1 MFKKAFALLQQMGKA
16 LMLPVSVLPVA
27 GLLLGIGSAKFSK
40 PEAFGWLPEW
50 LATIMRQSGDAIFAN
65 LPVIFAIAVTIA
77 FTGNDGASALAAI
90 VGFAVFVA
98 ALGAA
103 AQTFF
108 GYITPQ
114 AILAKGLDPNTVG
127 LLSPQELAAKGL
139 PETVNVL
146 KPVLGINTLDT
157 GVFGGLLVGCLAA
170 YLFNKYFRIQ
180 LPQYLGFFA
189 GKRFVPIITGLS
201 AIGLGIVMS
210 VVWPPIGHAIQ
221 TAANAAAKG
230 TNTAITAAI
239 YGVVERSLIPFGL
252 HHIWNVPFFFEIGQF
267 TDPVTNQ
274 VVRGDI
280 NRFFAGDKTA
290 GILGG
295 AYWFK
300 MFGLPGAAIAM
311 WRVAYP
317 KNRGRVSGL
326 MFSAAFTSFLTGIT
340 EPLEFSFMFVAPQL
354 YAIHALLAGFCQ
366 WLFQTMGG
374 KMGFTFSQGGID
386 FLLFNSL
393 GTKAWLV
400 PAFGPLFFALYF
412 VIFYFGIKQLNLKTP
427 GREDDTADEAGIGLS
442 SDGNEMARELVRA
455 FGGRGNIQTL
465 DACITRL
472 RISVHDMKKVNKAR
486 LKALG
491 ASGVLEVG
499 NNAQAIFGPR
509 SENLKTDM
517 MEYLKVAGAEADEAY
532 EPNASEIAAAASSD
546 GSTVGTAVNVA
557 GNGGNKA
564 DGAIDQA
571 PEVPINVEGVVM
583 ALGGRRNI
591 RQIDSVALTRLR
603 IEVADSNIVDE
614 AALVDAGV
622 QGILRIP
629 GGKLHLIV
637 GLGAD
642 QYATEIK
649 NLARA

>member
-50 LATIMRQSGDAIFAN
+50 LATIMKSSGDAIFAN

-114 AILAKGLDPNTVG
+114 DLLAKGLDPNTIG

-201 AIGLGIVMS
+201 AIALGMLMS
-210 VVWPPIGHAIQ
+210 VLWPPIGNAIQ
-221 TAANAAAKG
+221 TAANAAANG
-230 TNTAITAAI
+230 PNTAVTAAT
-239 YGVVERSLIPFGL
+239 YGVVERSLLPFGL

-267 TDPVTNQ
+267 TDPVTNR

-311 WRVAYP
+311 WRAAYP
-317 KNRGRVSGL
+317 RNRGRVSGL
-326 MFSAAFTSFLTGIT
+326 MLSAAFTSFLTGIT

-354 YAIHALLAGFCQ
+354 YAIHALMAGFCQ
-366 WLFQTMGG
+366 WLFQTLGG
-374 KMGFTFSQGGID
+374 KMGFTFSQGFID
-386 FLLFNSL
+386 FFLFNSL
-393 GTKAWLV
+393 GTKSWLV
-400 PAFGPLFFALYF
+400 LAGGPFFFALYF

-427 GREDDTADEAGIGLS
+427 GREDEVEGESSEAVTLTGGAA
-442 SDGNEMARELVRA
+442 EMSRELVRA
-455 FGGRGNIQTL
+455 FGGRSNIDLL

-472 RISVHDMKKVNKAR
+472 RITVKDMGKVSKAR

-499 NNAQAIFGPR
+499 NSAQAIFGPR

-517 MEYLKVAGAEADEAY
+517 IEYLKTAGPEADEAY
-532 EPNASEIAAAASSD
+532 SPGAGDGTLALVNGSAHGAAVDSSP
-546 GSTVGTAVNVA
+546 GTVAVVERDPD
-557 GNGGNKA
+557 A
-564 DGAIDQA
+564 DTKVRNILA
-571 PEVPINVEGVVM
+571 
-583 ALGGRRNI
+583 ALGGVGNVRKV
-591 RQIDSVALTRLR
+591 DVVALTRLR
-603 IEVADSNIVDE
+603 VEVGDSARVDE
-614 AALVDAGV
+614 SALKAAGAQGV
-622 QGILRIP
+622 LRLP
-629 GGKLHLIV
+629 GGKLHLLM

-642 QYATEIK
+642 QYAREMK
-649 NLARA
+649 EQMARL

>member
-1 MFKKAFALLQQMGKA
+1 
-16 LMLPVSVLPVA
+16 MLPVSVLPVA

-40 PEAFGWLPEW
+40 PESFGWLPEW
-50 LATIMRQSGDAIFAN
+50 LATIMKQSGDAIFGN
-65 LPVIFAIAVTIA
+65 LPVIFAIAVAIA
-77 FTGNDGASALAAI
+77 FTGNDGAAALAAI

-114 AILAKGLDPNTVG
+114 ELIAKGIDPST
-127 LLSPQELAAKGL
+127 LAQLSPQDFVAKGL

-146 KPVLGINTLDT
+146 KPVMGINSLDT

-170 YLFNKYFRIQ
+170 YLFNKFFRIQ

-189 GKRFVPIITGLS
+189 GKRAVPIITGIS
-201 AIGLGIVMS
+201 AMGLGILMS
-210 VVWPPIGHAIQ
+210 VIWPPIGNAINS
-221 TAANAAAKG
+221 AATVAAAG
-230 TNTAITAAI
+230 TNTATTAAI

-252 HHIWNVPFFFEIGQF
+252 HHIWNVPFFFQIGSY
-267 TDPVTNQ
+267 TDPTTGNVVT
-274 VVRGDI
+274 GDI
-280 NRFFAGDKTA
+280 SRFFAGDRTA

-300 MFGLPGAAIAM
+300 MFGLPGAGIAM
-311 WRVAYP
+311 WRAAYP

-326 MFSAAFTSFLTGIT
+326 MLSAAFTSFLTGIT

-366 WLFQTMGG
+366 WLFQVMGG

-386 FLLFNSL
+386 FLLFNGL

-400 PAFGPLFFALYF
+400 LAFGPLFFALYY
-412 VIFYFGIKQLNLKTP
+412 VIFYFGIKALNLKTP
-427 GREDDTADEAGIGLS
+427 GREDEAEGAGGSALT
-442 SDGNEMARELVRA
+442 GGANEMARELVQA
-455 FGGRGNIQTL
+455 FGGRSNIDVL

-472 RISVHDMKKVNKAR
+472 RITVKDMSKVNKAR
-486 LKALG
+486 LKGLG

-499 NNAQAIFGPR
+499 NSAQAIFGPR

-517 MEYLKVAGAEADEAY
+517 LEYLKTAGAEADEAY
-532 EPNASEIAAAASSD
+532 LPSPADAA
-546 GSTVGTAVNVA
+546 TVPT
-557 GNGGNKA
+557 GNGAVVSGTVPEADLEAPLRARDIVKA
-564 DGAIDQA
+564 
-571 PEVPINVEGVVM
+571 V
-583 ALGGRRNI
+583 GGRGNI
-591 RQIDSVALTRLR
+591 RKVDVVALTRLR
-603 IEVADSNIVDE
+603 IEVADSAAVDE
-614 AALVDAGV
+614 AALKAAGV
-622 QGILRIP
+622 QGILRLP
-629 GGKLHLIV
+629 GGKLHLIM

-642 QYATEIK
+642 QYAAEMK
-649 NLARA
+649 SQLAMV